1 MQVRKDGYAYS
12 IEEFSQGVITIAAPI
27 YDYTGKV
34 ISALSIVGPIQRIQ
48 PRKFHP
54 LPKGLKVPVAK
65 YRRTWDTENNRL
77 AKRHLSLN
85 LSAFLTLSLLSNSK
99 RYFCIARHTVFPPW
113 WTPDNI
119 NLNIR

>member
-48 PRKFHP
+48 PNKIP
-54 LPKGLKVPVAK
+54 SI
-65 YRRTWDTENNRL
+65 
-77 AKRHLSLN
+77 AKRIK
-85 LSAFLTLSLLSNSK
+85 SACSEISENMGY
-99 RYFCIARHTVFPPW
+99 RE
-113 WTPDNI
+113 
-119 NLNIR
+119 